1 MAQRAARASKG
12 ARRGPAGRRQAKK
25 PPARKASD
33 RRKRTI
39 DARAK
44 TIVVAAEP
52 PIDRDPANLVPA
64 FRERLEES
72 LQALEASGT
81 PFKFVEGFRTVER
94 QQWLYG
100 SGRPGAPFGR
110 QGAILTFKDGV
121 KALSNHQGDGT
132 PGSGRA
138 ADCYPVRDGRVYIP
152 KASEPVWKAYADAVQ
167 ALGLVAGFYWKSFQD
182 APHCELSP
190 TP

>member
-138 ADCYPVRDGRVYIP
+138 ADCYPVRDVSLHSEGVRIGLEGLRRRRSSAGVGCGLLLEELPGRP
-152 KASEPVWKAYADAVQ
+152 
-167 ALGLVAGFYWKSFQD
+167 AL
-182 APHCELSP
+182 
-190 TP
+190 